1 MLKIR
6 NLGKKFNNEYIF
18 RNLNY
23 DFKDNGLYSIIAP
36 SGRGKTTLLN
46 IISTIDKPS
55 EGEVIFNSKKISKL
69 NEKKKRSFRL
79 NNVSFIY
86 QSFNLFEDQSVKNN
100 LALLLNDSSLFHISK
115 KNERKID
122 SLLSKLNIIELK
134 DKLVKNLS
142 GGEKQRVAI
151 ARSLINNPKII
162 FADEPSG
169 ALDEENAANIFEI
182 LRNLSKDHLVI
193 VVTHNIDLAYKYSDF
208 ILRLE
213 PDTIINEELNNG
225 QVKVNIFKETKKE
238 KNNNKIK
245 TYFKIN
251 YFKNTF
257 KFKKF
262 RMSFL
267 ISFLSIS
274 LLLSGLTFFLKDGL
288 SKMISDTFEGL
299 SNENSLIL
307 KRKEDDAE
315 ILSYYGASKED
326 ISAIYK
332 NNISEVKRIGAT
344 YLNNIADYFPDE
356 DIVEFAFNNFFNDK
370 MLLEDYTANVFANFN
385 YVETFKNVSYVY
397 PQNLTKIGK
406 NDVVIGI
413 SNEMMQKITS
423 SIGIRQTYEALG
435 NYIEENECYLLLN
448 LKNNYWT
455 YEDQVLLNLKGIVVS
470 QNPIVY
476 SNDFFFNEYLFED
489 IMMFPSSNILD
500 KEEDY
505 PWTLKKIYYFE
516 TIEEPSSLLNK
527 LNKELEYKTYIFDND
542 KVMYN
547 PNYASLSHLED
558 VPSNKVYV
566 YQSLKKSID
575 TELIKNIEEKLNFRD
590 YYYNTSG
597 GYVNFSSIMS
607 GFYNPTFFS
616 LDIDKINTLID
627 GNKNL
632 TLEEWY
638 SLETNEGL
646 ASGNYLKQNN
656 NSIKFSSKLNKSID
670 GRYPSSNYEIAI
682 SNGLAKL
689 LRNNKDED
697 IINKTLYLTSI
708 VDYKINDGE
717 TIVPTFKTI
726 RLRISGIV
734 DSSKAEIYH
743 NKDFSLTLF
752 RDLLNISSFRL
763 NIDSITFLLDEKLS
777 DEDIATLNTNL
788 DEYEFY
794 SPLNDINKTID
805 DTLSYIVLF
814 LTIFSLFSIISSIIL
829 FSIYSFISFLEMRKE
844 IAIIALLGFSNYEI
858 VKFFLFN
865 NFLTSLISYLISSI
879 SLTTISLFISLVL
892 YQMFKIEISI
902 YFSCLPF
909 LIMFLLIVI
918 FSFISI
924 ILILR
929 PLSKL
934 DFKKELH

>member
-6 NLGKKFNNEYIF
+6 NLSKKFNNEYIF

-169 ALDEENAANIFEI
+169 ALDEENGENIFEI

-213 PDTIINEELNNG
+213 PDTIINEELNND

-245 TYFKIN
+245 NYFKIN

-257 KFKKF
+257 KSKKF

-326 ISAIYK
+326 VSAIYK

-370 MLLEDYTANVFANFN
+370 MLLEDYTANAFANFN

-455 YEDQVLLNLKGIVVS
+455 YEDQVLLNLRGIVVS

-575 TELIKNIEEKLNFRD
+575 MELIKNIEEKLNFRD

-616 LDIDKINTLID
+616 LDIDKINTIID

-638 SLETNEGL
+638 SLETSEGL

-656 NSIKFSSKLNKSID
+656 NSVKFSSKLNKSID

-689 LRNNKDED
+689 FRNNKDED

-708 VDYKINDGE
+708 VDYKINDDE

-743 NKDFSLTLF
+743 NNDLFLTLF

-794 SPLNDINKTID
+794 SPLNDINKTIH

-844 IAIIALLGFSNYEI
+844 IAILALLGFSNYEI

-865 NFLTSLISYLISSI
+865 NFLTSLISYLISSF

-902 YFSCLPF
+902 YFSYLPF

>member
-79 NNVSFIY
+79 DNVSFIY

-169 ALDEENAANIFEI
+169 ALDEENGENIFEI

-213 PDTIINEELNNG
+213 PDTIINEELNND
-225 QVKVNIFKETKKE
+225 QVKVNIFKETKKG
-238 KNNNKIK
+238 KNNTKIK

-257 KFKKF
+257 KSKKF

-326 ISAIYK
+326 VSAIYK

-370 MLLEDYTANVFANFN
+370 MLLEDYTANAFANFN

-455 YEDQVLLNLKGIVVS
+455 YEDQVLLNLRGIVVS

-566 YQSLKKSID
+566 FQSLKKSID
-575 TELIKNIEEKLNFRD
+575 MELIKNIEEKLNFRD

-638 SLETNEGL
+638 SLETSEGL

-708 VDYKINDGE
+708 VDYKINDDE

-743 NKDFSLTLF
+743 NNDFSLTLF

-794 SPLNDINKTID
+794 SPLNDINKTIN

-844 IAIIALLGFSNYEI
+844 IAILALLGFSNYEI

-902 YFSCLPF
+902 YFSYLPF

-918 FSFISI
+918 FSFVSI

>member
-169 ALDEENAANIFEI
+169 ALDEENGENIFEI

-213 PDTIINEELNNG
+213 PDTIINEELNNER
-225 QVKVNIFKETKKE
+225 VKVNIFKETKKE

-257 KFKKF
+257 KSKKF

-326 ISAIYK
+326 VSAIYK

-370 MLLEDYTANVFANFN
+370 MLLEDYTANAFANFN

-435 NYIEENECYLLLN
+435 NYVEENECYLLLN

-455 YEDQVLLNLKGIVVS
+455 YEDQVLLNLRGIVVS

-575 TELIKNIEEKLNFRD
+575 MELIKNIEEKLNFRD

-638 SLETNEGL
+638 SLETSEGL

-708 VDYKINDGE
+708 VDYKINDDE
-717 TIVPTFKTI
+717 TIVPAFKTI

-743 NKDFSLTLF
+743 NNDFSLTLF

-763 NIDSITFLLDEKLS
+763 NIDSITFLLGEKLS

-844 IAIIALLGFSNYEI
+844 IAILALLGFSNYEI

-902 YFSCLPF
+902 YFSYLPF

>member
-18 RNLNY
+18 RNLNHH
-23 DFKDNGLYSIIAP
+23 FKDNGLYSIIAP

-169 ALDEENAANIFEI
+169 ALDEENGENIFEI

-213 PDTIINEELNNG
+213 PDTIINEELNND
-225 QVKVNIFKETKKE
+225 QVKVNIFKDTRKE

-257 KFKKF
+257 KSKKF

-326 ISAIYK
+326 VSAIYK

-370 MLLEDYTANVFANFN
+370 MLLEDYTANAFANFN

-455 YEDQVLLNLKGIVVS
+455 YEDQVLVNLKGIVVS

-547 PNYASLSHLED
+547 SNYASLSHLED

-575 TELIKNIEEKLNFRD
+575 MELIKNIEEKLNFRD

-638 SLETNEGL
+638 SLETSEGL

-708 VDYKINDGE
+708 VDYKINDDE

-743 NKDFSLTLF
+743 NNDFSLTLF

-844 IAIIALLGFSNYEI
+844 IAILALLGFSNYEI

-902 YFSCLPF
+902 YFSYLPF

>member
-1 MLKIR
+1 MLKIKK
-6 NLGKKFNNEYIF
+6 LGKKFNNEFIF

-46 IISTIDKPS
+46 IISTIDSPS

-69 NEKKKRSFRL
+69 NEKKKRNFRL
-79 NNVSFIY
+79 NNVSFVY

-100 LALLLNDSSLFHISK
+100 LALLLNESSLLKISK

-122 SLLSKLNIIELK
+122 SLLSKLQIIELK

-151 ARSLINNPKII
+151 ARSLITSPKII

-169 ALDEENAANIFEI
+169 ALDEENSNNIFEI
-182 LRNLSKDHLVI
+182 LRNLSKDYLVI

-213 PDTIINEELNNG
+213 QDTIINEELNNS
-225 QVKVNIFKETKKE
+225 QVKANIFKQEKE
-238 KNNNKIK
+238 KKNNNKIK
-245 TYFKIN
+245 AYFKIN

-257 KFKKF
+257 KSKKF
-262 RMSFL
+262 RTSFL

-326 ISAIYK
+326 VIAIYK

-344 YLNNIADYFPDE
+344 YLNNIADFFTDE
-356 DIVEFAFNNFFNDK
+356 DILEFAFNNFFNDK
-370 MLLEDYTANVFANFN
+370 MLIEDYTANVFANYQ
-385 YVETFKNVSYVY
+385 YVETFNNLSHVY
-397 PQNLTKIGK
+397 PKNLNKIGK

-413 SNEMMQKITS
+413 SNEMMIKITS
-423 SIGIRQTYEALG
+423 FIGIRQSFEALG
-435 NYIEENECYLLLN
+435 NYIEENECYILLN

-455 YEDQVLLNLKGIVVS
+455 YEDQVLLNLRGIRVS

-489 IMMFPSSNILD
+489 VMLFPSSNVLD
-500 KEEDY
+500 KEEEF

-516 TIEEPSSLLNK
+516 TIDEPSSLLNEIS
-527 LNKELEYKTYIFDND
+527 KELEYKTYIFDND
-542 KVMYN
+542 KTMYN
-547 PNYASLSHLED
+547 QNYASLSHLD
-558 VPSNKVYV
+558 NIPSNKVYV

-575 TELIKNIEEKLNFRD
+575 MELIKNIEEKLNFRD

-597 GYVNFSSIMS
+597 GYVNYSSIMS

-616 LDIDKINTLID
+616 LDIDQINSLID
-627 GNKNL
+627 DNKNL
-632 TLEEWY
+632 TLEDWY
-638 SLETNEGL
+638 SLDTSEGL

-656 NSIKFSSKLNKSID
+656 NSVKFSSKLNKSIV
-670 GRYPSSNYEIAI
+670 GRYPTSNNEIAI
-682 SNGLAKL
+682 SSGLAKL
-689 LRNNKDED
+689 LSNNNEED
-697 IINKTLYLTSI
+697 VINKILYVTSI
-708 VDYKINDGE
+708 VDYKINDDE

-726 RLRISGIV
+726 KLRISGV
-734 DSSKAEIYH
+734 SDSSKAEIYH
-743 NKDFSLTLF
+743 NNDFSLTLF

-763 NIDSITFLLDEKLS
+763 NIESITYLLDRKLS
-777 DEDIATLNTNL
+777 DEEISSLNKAL

-794 SPLNDINKTID
+794 SPLNDINETID

-844 IAIIALLGFSNYEI
+844 IAILALLGFSNYEI

-865 NFLTSLISYLISSI
+865 NFLTSLISYLISSF

-892 YQMFKIEISI
+892 YEMFKIEISV
-902 YFSCLPF
+902 YFSYIPF

-929 PLSKL
+929 PLQKL

>member
-169 ALDEENAANIFEI
+169 ALDEENGENIFEI

-213 PDTIINEELNNG
+213 PDTIINEELNND

-245 TYFKIN
+245 NYFKIN

-257 KFKKF
+257 KSKKF

-326 ISAIYK
+326 VSAIYK

-370 MLLEDYTANVFANFN
+370 MLLEDYTANAFANFN

-455 YEDQVLLNLKGIVVS
+455 YEDQVLLNLRGIVVS

-575 TELIKNIEEKLNFRD
+575 MELIKNIEEKLNFRD

-616 LDIDKINTLID
+616 LDIDKINTIID

-638 SLETNEGL
+638 SLETSEGL

-656 NSIKFSSKLNKSID
+656 NSVKFSSKLNKSID

-689 LRNNKDED
+689 FRNNKDED

-708 VDYKINDGE
+708 VDYKINDDE

-743 NKDFSLTLF
+743 NNDLFLTLF

-794 SPLNDINKTID
+794 SPLNDINKTIH

-844 IAIIALLGFSNYEI
+844 IAILALLGFSNYEI

-865 NFLTSLISYLISSI
+865 NFLTSLISYLISSF

-902 YFSCLPF
+902 YFSYLPF

>member
-100 LALLLNDSSLFHISK
+100 LALLLTDSSLFHISK

-169 ALDEENAANIFEI
+169 ALDEENGENIFEI

-213 PDTIINEELNNG
+213 PDTIINEELNND

-257 KFKKF
+257 KSKKF

-326 ISAIYK
+326 VSAIYK

-370 MLLEDYTANVFANFN
+370 MLLEDYTANAFANFN
-385 YVETFKNVSYVY
+385 YVETLKNVSYVY
-397 PQNLTKIGK
+397 PQNLTKMGK

-575 TELIKNIEEKLNFRD
+575 MELIKNIEEKLNFRD

-638 SLETNEGL
+638 SLETSEGL

-656 NSIKFSSKLNKSID
+656 NSIKFSSKLNKSIG

-708 VDYKINDGE
+708 VDYKINDDE

-743 NKDFSLTLF
+743 NNDFSLTLF

-777 DEDIATLNTNL
+777 DEDIATLNTSLN
-788 DEYEFY
+788 EYEFY

-844 IAIIALLGFSNYEI
+844 IAILALLGFSNYEI

-902 YFSCLPF
+902 YFSYLPF